1 MKIAVLA
8 DIHGNI
14 VALDAVLSILDA
26 ERPDRVVCLG
36 DVAAK
41 GPAPVQVIDRIIDRN
56 WTFIMGNTDEW
67 MVRPTEEEP
76 TSERERKLIESA
88 LWGYEQLSEM
98 QRAFVASFR
107 PNAALDIGGGQL
119 LCYHGSPDSNVTSIL
134 PDSPEAELDALLG
147 PFPARVYAGAHT
159 HVRML
164 RPHHNAL
171 VINPGSVGM
180 AAATRPG
187 GGERLVPR
195 AEFTLI
201 EVDERGKRVDFRDV
215 ALDQD
220 ALVASV
226 RASTTPD
233 ADWWIEGWSR

>member
-1 MKIAVLA
+1 MKIAVIA

-14 VALDAVLSILDA
+14 VALDVVLAIIEA

-41 GPAPVQVIDRIIDRN
+41 GPAPAQVIDRLIDRD

-67 MVRPTEEEP
+67 MVRPIDEKP
-76 TSERERKLIESA
+76 TTEREQKLVASA
-88 LWGYEQLSEM
+88 LWGYEQLNER
-98 QRAFVASFR
+98 QRAFVAGFR
-107 PNAALDIGGGQL
+107 PNAALEIDGGHL
-119 LCYHGSPDSNVTSIL
+119 FCYHGSPDSNVTSLL
-134 PDSPEAELDALLG
+134 PETSVSGLDAALR

-164 RPHHNAL
+164 RPHHGSI

-180 AAATRPG
+180 ATATRPG
-187 GGERLVPR
+187 VGERLVPH
-195 AEFTLI
+195 AEFAFVETVAGGVSVEFR
-201 EVDERGKRVDFRDV
+201 EVP
-215 ALDQD
+215 LDPG

-226 RASTTPD
+226 EASSSPD
-233 ADWWIEGWSR
+233 AAWWIEGWSR